1 MIPRS
6 LYKCTNCEHTLQAA
20 GWSAAQKAGCPCDNS
35 DIRPIPQN
43 ERGTT
48 MGGTKH
54 TWVDGK
60 KIYQLNPTNPDYV
73 VTSEKQMIQAYERN
87 GISMDTGGYKSKQD
101 SNYAALHHTAA
112 SRLKAK
118 RNGS

>member
-20 GWSAAQKAGCPCDNS
+20 GWSAAQKAGCPCDDSN
-35 DIRPIPQN
+35 IRPIPSN
-43 ERGTT
+43 DKGST

-54 TWVDGK
+54 GWSDGK

-73 VTSEKQMIQAYERN
+73 VKSEKQMIRAYERN
-87 GISMDTGGYKSKQD
+87 GLSMDTGGYKTQQD
-101 SNYAALHHTAA
+101 QNYAALHKRAA
-112 SRLKAK
+112 DKLKAK